1 MLLKVATTIDQVRE
15 AVGRARQAGQKVGF
29 VPTMGALHA
38 GHLSLIQA
46 ARVDC
51 SFVVVSLFVNPTQFT
66 PGEDYQKYPRT
77 LDADVQTCRR
87 EKVDLVFA
95 PAADVMYAGEHLT
108 TVHVAGLTD
117 VLCGPHRPGHFDGV
131 TIVVAKLLNIVQPDA
146 AYFGQKD
153 AQQAVVIK
161 RMAAELFFP
170 VEIVVCPTVRE
181 DDGLAMSS
189 RNAYL
194 SGEQRAQ
201 AAAIYAALAAA
212 GERVARGERN
222 VATLIEQITAD
233 LEAAGPCK
241 IDYVSIVD
249 PETLQPVER
258 VIAPALVAV
267 AVRIGST
274 RLIDNLLV
282 DAGGAVGNN
291 GGAQPTGEAL

>member
-1 MLLKVATTIDQVRE
+1 MSLKVATTIDQVRE
-15 AVGRARQAGQKVGF
+15 AVGRARQAGRKVGF

-38 GHLSLIQA
+38 GHLSLIRA

-51 SFVVVSLFVNPTQFT
+51 SFVVVSLFVNPTQFA

-77 LDADVQTCRR
+77 LDADVQACRR
-87 EKVDLVFA
+87 EQVDLVFA
-95 PAADVMYAGEHLT
+95 PAADVMYGGEPVT

-117 VLCGPHRPGHFDGV
+117 VLCGLDRPGHFDGV
-131 TIVVAKLLNIVQPDA
+131 ITVVAKLFNIVQPDA

-170 VEIVVCPTVRE
+170 IEIAVCPTVRE

-194 SGEQRAQ
+194 TSDQRAQ
-201 AAAIYAALAAA
+201 AAVLYAALKAAA
-212 GERVARGERN
+212 ERVARGERSAAAL
-222 VATLIEQITAD
+222 VERITAD

-241 IDYVSIVD
+241 IDYVSVVD
-249 PETLQPVER
+249 PETLQPVDR
-258 VIAPALVAV
+258 VAAPTLVAV

-282 DAGGAVGNN
+282 DAARAVGKN
-291 GGAQPTGEAL
+291 GGAQPTGEAP

>member
-1 MLLKVATTIDQVRE
+1 
-15 AVGRARQAGQKVGF
+15 
-29 VPTMGALHA
+29 MGALHE
-38 GHLSLIQA
+38 GHLSLIRA

-51 SFVVVSLFVNPTQFT
+51 SFVVVSLFVNPTQFAQ
-66 PGEDYQKYPRT
+66 GEDYQKYPRT
-77 LDADVQTCRR
+77 LDADVQACRR
-87 EKVDLVFA
+87 ERVDLVFA
-95 PAADVMYAGEHLT
+95 PSADVMYVGEPLT

-117 VLCGPHRPGHFDGV
+117 VLCGLHRPGHFDAV
-131 TIVVAKLLNIVQPDA
+131 TTVVAKLFNVVQPDA

-161 RMAAELFFP
+161 QMTAELFFP

-194 SGEQRAQ
+194 SRRERAQ
-201 AAAIYAALAAA
+201 AAAIYAALEATA
-212 GERVARGERN
+212 ERAARGERN
-222 VATLIEQITAD
+222 AATLVEQITAD

-258 VIAPALVAV
+258 VTAPALVAV

-282 DAGGAVGNN
+282 DAGCAAGHN
-291 GGAQPTGEAL
+291 GEANPTGESP

>member
-1 MLLKVATTIDQVRE
+1 MSLKVATTIDQVRE
-15 AVGRARQAGQKVGF
+15 AVGRARQAGQRIGF

-38 GHLSLIQA
+38 GHLSLIRA
-46 ARVDC
+46 ARADC
-51 SFVVVSLFVNPTQFT
+51 SFVVVSLFVNPTQFA

-77 LDADVQTCRR
+77 LDADVQACRR
-87 EKVDLVFA
+87 EEVDLVFA
-95 PAADVMYAGEHLT
+95 PAADVMYAAQPLT
-108 TVHVAGLTD
+108 TVHVARLTD

-131 TIVVAKLLNIVQPDA
+131 TTVVAKLFNIVQPDA

-161 RMAAELFFP
+161 QMTADLLFP

-189 RNAYL
+189 RDAYL
-194 SGEQRAQ
+194 SSHERAQ
-201 AAAIYAALAAA
+201 AAAIYAALEAAA
-212 GERVARGERN
+212 ERVARGERA
-222 VATLIEQITAD
+222 VTTLVEQITAD

-249 PETLQPVER
+249 PETLQALQR
-258 VIAPALVAV
+258 VTGPALVAV

-291 GGAQPTGEAL
+291 NGAQPTGEAQ

>member
-1 MLLKVATTIDQVRE
+1 MSLKLATTVDEVRE
-15 AVGRARQAGQKVGF
+15 AVGRARQAGRKVGF

-38 GHLSLIQA
+38 GHLSLIRA

-51 SFVVVSLFVNPTQFT
+51 SFVVVSLFVNPTQFAL
-66 PGEDYQKYPRT
+66 GEDYQKYPRT
-77 LDADVQTCRR
+77 LDADVEACRR

-95 PAADVMYAGEHLT
+95 PAADVMYTGEPLT
-108 TVHVAGLTD
+108 TVHVAKLTD

-131 TIVVAKLLNIVQPDA
+131 TTVVAKLFNIVQPDA
-146 AYFGQKD
+146 AYFGRKD

-161 RMAAELFFP
+161 QMTAELFFP

-189 RNAYL
+189 RNAHL
-194 SGEQRAQ
+194 SSDQRAQ
-201 AAAIYAALAAA
+201 AASIYAALEAAA
-212 GERVARGERN
+212 ERVARGERN
-222 VATLIEQITAD
+222 VATLVEQITAD
-233 LEAAGPCK
+233 LEAAGRCK

-249 PETLQPVER
+249 PETLQAVDR
-258 VIAPALVAV
+258 VTGPALVAV

-282 DAGGAVGNN
+282 DAGSVASNN